1 MRVGLNP
8 VARGAALLLVGAWC
22 WAASH
27 AHAATWEVDALL
39 EAAQASHPLVGARQA
54 ERAAAQADLAS
65 ANWQRYPSVSVELAG
80 ASAGS
85 GTRLL
90 RLDQP
95 LWNGGRIAAGIQ
107 AADSR
112 LSAAQTAIAETR
124 QELRL
129 RVVTAANEALRQQ
142 ARRLVALD
150 NLAEHDRLLAM
161 IRRRVGQEVSPVAD
175 QRLAESRQLLSRSDV
190 ALAEQGLQSALTL
203 LSQLAGQ
210 AVTAVLEPAPQ
221 RLEIAGGSDAGRLA
235 ERALDFS
242 PMLRRMDAQIQAADA
257 DIVARQ
263 AQVMPQVLLRLES
276 SHGRAVGSSR
286 TDNRALLVLQAQPGA
301 GLSALSAIDAAVAQK
316 AARQAERDGA
326 EREVRERLQL
336 EWNDW
341 SAAVQRSAIAE
352 QVQSSAAEVSES
364 YARQYV
370 AGRKTWLDVLNAVR
384 ESGLARLSLLDTE
397 YQARGAA
404 MRLQVLSGDWE

>member
-27 AHAATWEVDALL
+27 VHAATWKVDALL
-39 EAAQASHPLVGARQA
+39 EAAQDSHPLVGARQA

-235 ERALDFS
+235 ERALAFS
-242 PMLRRMDAQIQAADA
+242 PMLRRMDAQTQAADA